1 VVDGASEG
9 QRRGGGGSNGAEEQ
23 GDAGREGRLSGEG
36 LQGEVVGEGGE
47 VWTGVTVV
55 LQH

>member
-1 VVDGASEG
+1 MVDGASEG

-36 LQGEVVGEGGE
+36 LQGDVVGEGGE